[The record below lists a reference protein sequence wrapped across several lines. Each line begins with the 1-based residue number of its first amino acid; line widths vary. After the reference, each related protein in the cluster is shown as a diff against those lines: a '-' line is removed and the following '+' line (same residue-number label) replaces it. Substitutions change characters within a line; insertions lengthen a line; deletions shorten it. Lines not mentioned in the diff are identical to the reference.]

1 MLTKK
6 LLAAVGLA
14 GALLLGIAAPAEAR
28 GWGGGGF
35 HRGPV
40 YGGGF
45 HRGPVYGGGF
55 HRGPVYGGPVY
66 VAPPVYR
73 PLYRGVD
80 WRRHQWQRAHGRFGY
95 RY

>member
-1 MLTKK
+1 MLTQK

-28 GWGGGGF
+28 GWGGVGF
-35 HRGPV
+35 H
-40 YGGGF
+40 
-45 HRGPVYGGGF
+45 HGPVYGGGF

-66 VAPPVYR
+66 RGPVYVAPPVYR
-73 PLYRGVD
+73 PAYRGVD
-80 WRRHQWQRAHGRFGY
+80 WRRYEWRREHGHLAY

>member
-14 GALLLGIAAPAEAR
+14 GALLLSVAAPAEAR

-40 YGGGF
+40 F
-45 HRGPVYGGGF
+45 RGGF

-66 VAPPVYR
+66 RGPVYGG
-73 PLYRGVD
+73 PVYRGVD
-80 WRRHQWQRAHGRFGY
+80 WRRNEWRREHSRFGY

>member
-14 GALLLGIAAPAEAR
+14 SALLLGVAGSAEAR
-28 GWGGGGF
+28 GWGGGG
-35 HRGPV
+35 R
-40 YGGGF
+40 
-45 HRGPVYGGGF
+45 F

-66 VAPPVYR
+66 VAPPAYD
-73 PLYRGVD
+73 PGYGGG
-80 WRRHQWQRAHGRFGY
+80 WRRDEWRRDEWRRAEWRREHHRFGRFGR

>member
-14 GALLLGIAAPAEAR
+14 AALVLSVAGSAEAH
-28 GWGGGGF
+28 GWGGGRFHRGPFYGRGF

-40 YGGGF
+40 YQ
-45 HRGPVYGGGF
+45 
-55 HRGPVYGGPVY
+55 GPVY
-66 VAPPVYR
+66 VAPPVYG
-73 PLYRGVD
+73 PVYGGG
-80 WRRHQWQRAHGRFGY
+80 WRRDAWRRAEWRREHSRFGR

>member
-14 GALLLGIAAPAEAR
+14 GALLLGVAGSADAR
-28 GWGGGGF
+28 GWGGGG
-35 HRGPV
+35 R
-40 YGGGF
+40 
-45 HRGPVYGGGF
+45 F

-66 VAPPVYR
+66 RGPVYGGSVYVAPPAYGGGGR
-73 PLYRGVD
+73 RD
-80 WRRHQWQRAHGRFGY
+80 AWRHAEWRRAHHRFGR

>member
-1 MLTKK
+1 MLTK

-14 GALLLGIAAPAEAR
+14 GALLLSVAAPAEAR

-35 HRGPV
+35 H
-40 YGGGF
+40 
-45 HRGPVYGGGF
+45 HGPVYGGGF

-66 VAPPVYR
+66 QGPVYGGSVH
-73 PLYRGVD
+73 RGVD
-80 WRRHQWQRAHGRFGY
+80 WRRNEWRREPSRFGH

>member
-14 GALLLGIAAPAEAR
+14 GALLLGVAGSAEAR
-28 GWGGGGF
+28 GWGGGGRF
-35 HRGPV
+35 HHGPV

-45 HRGPVYGGGF
+45 Y
-55 HRGPVYGGPVY
+55 RGPVYGGPVY
-66 VAPPVYR
+66 GPAY
-73 PLYRGVD
+73 GGG
-80 WRRHQWQRAHGRFGY
+80 WRRDEWRRAEWRRLEWERAHGRFGR